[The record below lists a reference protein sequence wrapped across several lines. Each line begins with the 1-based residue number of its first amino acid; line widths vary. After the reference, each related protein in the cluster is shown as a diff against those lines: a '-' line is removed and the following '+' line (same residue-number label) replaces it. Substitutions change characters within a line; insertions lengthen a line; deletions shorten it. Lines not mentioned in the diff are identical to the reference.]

1 MPILDRDHATCQ
13 ALSQDL
19 FQALRHGSTCF
30 TRSYDVH
37 LRVAL
42 QIIGHTVNVESVS
55 LTHDGT
61 LHCGN
66 GINRRYPSGEDVP
79 AILTELL
86 DGV

>member
-19 FQALRHGSTCF
+19 FQALRHGSTRF

-37 LRVAL
+37 VGVSL
-42 QIIGHTVNVESVS
+42 QLIGHAVNVKHVS
-55 LTHDGT
+55 LAHDGA
-61 LHCGN
+61 LYCGN

-79 AILTELL
+79 AILAELL
-86 DGV
+86 DSA